1 MPRPLAII
9 ATLHP
14 RHAGPATCARELPP
28 LGLLIAAWAFTP
40 AAG

>member
-9 ATLHP
+9 ATP
-14 RHAGPATCARELPP
+14 RPRFAAAATCARALPR

>member
-1 MPRPLAII
+1 MPRPLALI
-9 ATLHP
+9 ATVLP
-14 RHAGPATCARELPP
+14 RNAATAMRARVLPR

>member
-1 MPRPLAII
+1 MPRSHAPI
-9 ATLHP
+9 ATVLP
-14 RHAGPATCARELPP
+14 RTAATAMAARALPR

>member
-1 MPRPLAII
+1 MPRRFAIN
-9 ATLHP
+9 ATPRP
-14 RHAGPATCARELPP
+14 RHAGPAACARELPR

>member
-1 MPRPLAII
+1 MPRPHAPI
-9 ATLHP
+9 ATVLP
-14 RHAGPATCARELPP
+14 RHAAAAMRAHALPR